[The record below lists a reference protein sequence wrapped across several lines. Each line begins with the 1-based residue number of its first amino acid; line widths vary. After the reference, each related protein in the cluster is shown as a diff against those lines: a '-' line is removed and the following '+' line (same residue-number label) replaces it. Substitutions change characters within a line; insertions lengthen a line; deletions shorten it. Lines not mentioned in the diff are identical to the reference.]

1 MIEKA
6 GSSVATVAV
15 AIQRASARTGADF
28 DYLMKTAARESSL
41 NPDAKAGTSSAA
53 GLFQFIDQT
62 WLGMIKEHGAEHGL
76 GQYADQI
83 SQNKSGRYVVADRQ
97 IRREILALRYD
108 PEISATM
115 AGEFTQDSA
124 NMLRGSLGR
133 EPTGGELY
141 AAHFLGPG
149 GALELIK
156 AAQSGEGSA
165 ARIFP
170 DAARANRSIFYAKGG
185 GARSAS
191 EVLAVLDAKHS
202 GADIPDLPAAG
213 EGQMMARLRGTDST
227 MDDIVVGPQYAQV
240 LMGKEAMDDG
250 SFNENS
256 VYTFDSDYKTAAMDI
271 GPGYIAGVS
280 DKMVTPFI
288 AQLLAS
294 LDPIPDKARDT
305 LLRADRDLRRDI
317 DAAA

>member
-6 GSSVATVAV
+6 GTSVATVAY
-15 AIQRASARTGADF
+15 AIERASARTGADF

-76 GQYADQI
+76 SQYADQI
-83 SQNKSGRYVVADRQ
+83 SQTKSGRYVVADRQ
-97 IRREILALRYD
+97 VRREILALRYD

-124 NMLRGSLGR
+124 ATLRGSLGR

-149 GALELIK
+149 GALDLIK
-156 AAQSGEGSA
+156 AAQAGETSA
-165 ARIFP
+165 ASVFP
-170 DAARANRSIFYAKGG
+170 DAARANRSIFYGKG
-185 GARSAS
+185 GARSAQ
-191 EVLAVLDAKHS
+191 EVLAVLDAKHRNV
-202 GADIPDLPAAG
+202 DVPDETEVA
-213 EGQMMARLRGTDST
+213 EGQMMAKLRGTDST

-240 LMGKEAMDDG
+240 LMGHEAMDDG
-250 SFNENS
+250 SFNTSS
-256 VYTFDSDYKTAAMDI
+256 VYTFDSNYSTTDV
-271 GPGYIAGVS
+271 GPGYVAEVAQNV
-280 DKMVTPFI
+280 VTPFM

-294 LDPIPDKARDT
+294 LDPIPDKARDQ
-305 LLRADRDLRRDI
+305 LFRSQQDERRSI

>member
-6 GSSVATVAV
+6 GSSVATVAF
-15 AIQRASARTGADF
+15 AIERASARTGADF
-28 DYLMKTAARESSL
+28 DYLMKTAVRESSL
-41 NPDAKAGTSSAA
+41 NPEAKAGTSSAA

-62 WLGMIKEHGAEHGL
+62 WLGMIKEHGDEHGL

-83 SQNKSGRYVVADRQ
+83 SQTRGGRYVVADRQ

-124 NMLRGSLGR
+124 DTLRGTLGR

-149 GALELIK
+149 GALDLIRS
-156 AAQSGEGSA
+156 AQAGEASA
-165 ARIFP
+165 ASIFP
-170 DAARANRSIFYAKGG
+170 DAARANRSIFYGKG

-191 EVLAVLDAKHS
+191 EVLAVLDAKHRN
-202 GADIPDLPAAG
+202 ADLPDATAVN
-213 EGQMMARLRGTDST
+213 EGQMMARLRGTDNT

-240 LMGKEAMDDG
+240 LTGRAALDDG
-250 SFNENS
+250 SFNETS
-256 VYTFDSDYKTAAMDI
+256 VYTFEPAYTTTDI
-271 GPGYIAGVS
+271 GPGYQRGVS
-280 DKMVTPFI
+280 QGVVTPFM

-305 LLRADRDLRRDI
+305 LFKADRDLRRTV

>member
-6 GSSVATVAV
+6 GTSVATVAY
-15 AIQRASARTGADF
+15 AIERASARTGTDF

-62 WLGMIKEHGAEHGL
+62 WLGMVKEHGAEHGL
-76 GQYADQI
+76 QQYADQI
-83 SQNKSGRYVVADRQ
+83 SQTRSGRYVVADRQ
-97 IRREILALRYD
+97 VRREILALRYD

-124 NMLRGSLGR
+124 ATLRGTLGR

-149 GALELIK
+149 GALQLIK

-165 ARIFP
+165 ATIFP
-170 DAARANRSIFYAKGG
+170 DAARSNRSIFYGKS

-191 EVLAVLDAKHS
+191 DVLAVLDSKHRNVDVPDESEVAQGQLMAK
-202 GADIPDLPAAG
+202 
-213 EGQMMARLRGTDST
+213 LRGTDST

-240 LMGKEAMDDG
+240 LMGHEAMDDG
-250 SFNENS
+250 SFDNSS
-256 VYTFDSDYKTAAMDI
+256 VYNFDSSYTTNEV
-271 GPGYIAGVS
+271 GPGYVAEVAQNV
-280 DKMVTPFI
+280 VTPFM
-288 AQLLAS
+288 AQLLAA
-294 LDPIPDKARDT
+294 LDPIPDRARDQLFKNEQNQRRT
-305 LLRADRDLRRDI
+305 AD
-317 DAAA
+317 ASA

>member
-6 GSSVATVAV
+6 GTSVATVAY
-15 AIQRASARTGADF
+15 AIERASARTGADF

-62 WLGMIKEHGAEHGL
+62 WLGMVKEHGAEHGL
-76 GQYADQI
+76 SQYADQI
-83 SQNKSGRYVVADRQ
+83 SQTKSGRYVVADRQ
-97 IRREILALRYD
+97 VRREILALRYD

-124 NMLRGSLGR
+124 DTLRGSLGR

-149 GALELIK
+149 GALQLIK
-156 AAQSGEGSA
+156 AAQAGEGSA
-165 ARIFP
+165 ASIFP
-170 DAARANRSIFYAKGG
+170 DAARSNRSIFYGKG

-191 EVLAVLDAKHS
+191 DVLAVLDAKHRNV
-202 GADIPDLPAAG
+202 DVPDETEVAQ
-213 EGQMMARLRGTDST
+213 GQLMAKLRGTDST

-240 LMGKEAMDDG
+240 LMGHEATDDG
-250 SFNENS
+250 SFNDTS
-256 VYTFDSDYKTAAMDI
+256 VYSFDSNYTTSEV
-271 GPGYIAGVS
+271 GPGYVAEVAQNV
-280 DKMVTPFI
+280 VTPFM

-294 LDPIPDKARDT
+294 LDPIPDKARDQMFKT
-305 LLRADRDLRRDI
+305 QENERRTI

>member
-6 GSSVATVAV
+6 ASSVATVAY
-15 AIQRASARTGADF
+15 AIERASARTGADF

-76 GQYADQI
+76 DKYADQI
-83 SQNKSGRYVVADRQ
+83 SQTKSGRYVVADRQ

-124 NMLRGSLGR
+124 DMLRGSLGR

-149 GALELIK
+149 GALDLIK
-156 AAQSGEGSA
+156 AAQSGEPSA
-165 ARIFP
+165 ASIFP
-170 DAARANRSIFYAKGG
+170 DAARANRSIFYGKGG
-185 GARSAS
+185 VRSAS
-191 EVLAVLDAKHS
+191 EVLAVLDAKHKNV
-202 GADIPDLPAAG
+202 DIPDETEIA
-213 EGQMMARLRGTDST
+213 EGQLMAKLRGTDDT

-240 LMGKEAMDDG
+240 LMGREAMDDG
-250 SFNENS
+250 SFNEES
-256 VYTFDSDYKTAAMDI
+256 VYTFDPNYTTTDV
-271 GPGYIAGVS
+271 GPGYVAEVAQGV
-280 DKMVTPFI
+280 VTPFM

-294 LDPIPDKARDT
+294 LDPIPDKARDQMFKT
-305 LLRADRDLRRDI
+305 DRDLRRTV

>member
-6 GSSVATVAV
+6 GSSVATAAF
-15 AIQRASARTGADF
+15 AIERASARTGVDF
-28 DYLMKTAARESSL
+28 DYLMKTAVRESSL
-41 NPDAKAGTSSAA
+41 NPSAKAGTSSAT

-83 SQNKSGRYVVADRQ
+83 SRTKGGRYVVADRQ

-108 PEISATM
+108 AEISATM
-115 AGEFTQDSA
+115 AAEFTRDSSFR
-124 NMLRGSLGR
+124 LRATLGR

-149 GALELIK
+149 GALQLIK
-156 AAQSGEGSA
+156 AARSDDGSA
-165 ARIFP
+165 ASIFP
-170 DAARANRSIFYAKGG
+170 DAARANRSIFYSKGG

-191 EVLAVLDAKHS
+191 EVLAVLDAKHRN
-202 GADIPDLPAAG
+202 ADIPDAPAIG
-213 EGQMMARLRGTDST
+213 EGQMMAKLRGTLST
-227 MDDIVVGPQYAQV
+227 MDDIVVGPEYAQV
-240 LMGKEAMDDG
+240 LVGRAALDDG
-250 SFNENS
+250 SFNEKS
-256 VYTFDSDYKTAAMDI
+256 VYTFDSAFQSAEV
-271 GPGYIAGVS
+271 GPGYRSGVS
-280 DKMVTPFI
+280 QGVVTPFV

-294 LDPIPDKARDT
+294 LDPIPDRARET
-305 LLRADRDLRRDI
+305 LLRAERDSRRST